1 VVVICTAGDGP
12 KVNPNFLGPEYSGE
26 GRCCRMD
33 RMKPGT
39 EVYGIMPATAHS
51 HERTRSESASISP
64 TQARSQKRVD
74 EGDDVM

>member
-1 VVVICTAGDGP
+1 
-12 KVNPNFLGPEYSGE
+12 
-26 GRCCRMD
+26 MD